1 MKNYYMHY
9 NDQLDDMYVILLL
22 KWHAVTA
29 LGIKKDG
36 YVLTSIDNAPQDVAY
51 LTVIISSN
59 EQVSGRSSVR
69 QNRSSATHFSSVWN
83 SLV

>member
-1 MKNYYMHY
+1 
-9 NDQLDDMYVILLL
+9 
-22 KWHAVTA
+22 
-29 LGIKKDG
+29 
-36 YVLTSIDNAPQDVAY
+36 LTSIDNAPQDVAY